1 MLYNARHF
9 ASMADPQMFID
20 KAKRDL
26 SIINDVDHTSC
37 PACMMSLF
45 DFGKLFSFIWVQ
57 LL

>member
-1 MLYNARHF
+1 
-9 ASMADPQMFID
+9 MFID

-26 SIINDVDHTSC
+26 SIIIDVDHTSC